1 MKKETRKRIEESPL
15 MLFSITFFKEDE
27 ESGEQIHYDYE
38 GDCSCIC
45 DMIDDDELKEVCK
58 WVYWRRI

>member
-15 MLFSITFFKEDE
+15 MLYSITFYKEDE
-27 ESGEQIHYDYE
+27 ESGEQIHYDYD

-45 DMIDDDELKEVCK
+45 DMVDDDELKEK
-58 WVYWRRI
+58 NK